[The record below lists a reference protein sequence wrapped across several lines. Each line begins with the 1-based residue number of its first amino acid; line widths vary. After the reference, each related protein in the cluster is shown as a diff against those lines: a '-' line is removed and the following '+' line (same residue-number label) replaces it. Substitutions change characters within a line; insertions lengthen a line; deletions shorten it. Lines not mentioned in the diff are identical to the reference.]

1 MDHGTGF
8 RIAGIVERVFAA
20 QSGKFAKV
28 TVSCPDAKGK
38 LQKIDVVAFS
48 DSFQQLANLGQ
59 GEEVTITGNVG
70 MEKLTDKQRN
80 EIKIDG
86 YAKWVPMLVAKAC
99 KAEKPAAPV
108 DTANDPGWD

>member
-8 RIAGIVERVFAA
+8 RIAGIVDRVFAA

-28 TVSCPDAKGK
+28 TVSAPDSKGK

-59 GEEVTITGNVG
+59 GEEVTITGNIS
-70 MEKLTDKQRN
+70 MEKLKDKQGN
-80 EIKIDG
+80 EVKVDS
-86 YAKWVPMLVAKAC
+86 YAKWSPMLVAKAV
-99 KAEKPAAPV
+99 KVEAAKQTV
-108 DTANDPGWD
+108 DANDPGW